1 MAKNET
7 STVEKTH
14 ETLNFI
20 EEIIEKDL
28 KNGKNEGR
36 VHTRFPPEPN
46 GYLHLGHA
54 KSICLNFGLAQKYKG
69 LCNLRFDDTNPVTED
84 TEYVEAIEKDVKWLG
99 FDWGTRKYFASDF
112 FDQLYQYAID
122 LVRSG
127 HAYVC
132 DLTPDQISEMRGK
145 PTESGKESPYRTR
158 SVAENLD
165 LLERMKNGEFADGSR
180 VLRAKIDMASPNM
193 HLRDPIIYRI
203 RKAKHHRTADKWNI
217 YPMYDFAHGLCDSLE
232 GITHSVCTLEFEV
245 HRPLYDWFL
254 DSLQTFHPQQIEF
267 ARLNINYTVLSKRKL
282 LQLVEEKYVK
292 AWDDPRMPT
301 ISGIRRRG
309 YSPES
314 IHNFAEKIGIAKR
327 DNIIDF
333 SLLEFCVREDLNK
346 RSQRGMGVLE
356 PLKLV
361 ITNYPEGQVEYLEA
375 DNNPEKPESGKRQ
388 MPFGREIFIEQEDFM
403 ENPPADFYRLA
414 LDREVRLKY
423 AYIIKCNEVLKNEKG
438 EIVEVRC
445 TYEPESKSGQ
455 DKTGKKVKSALH
467 WVYAPQAVSAEIRIY
482 DRLFS
487 VEDPEGDKNKDFKEF
502 LNPNSLRILQNAKLE
517 PFLKEAK
524 LGQYFQFER
533 KGYFVL
539 DPDSQN
545 ENLVFNQSVTL
556 KDAYAK
562 GKSGK

>member
-1 MAKNET
+1 MAKSEN

-14 ETLNFI
+14 ESLNFI

-28 KNGKNEGR
+28 KNGKNGGR

-112 FDQLYQYAID
+112 FEQLYQYAVA

-132 DLTPDQISEMRGK
+132 DLTPDQIAEMRGK
-145 PTESGKESPYRTR
+145 PTEAGKESPFRTR
-158 SVAENLD
+158 SVAENLE
-165 LLERMKNGEFADGSR
+165 LFEKMKNGEFPDGSK

-193 HLRDPIIYRI
+193 HMRDPIIYRI
-203 RKAKHHRTADKWNI
+203 RKAKHHRTGDKWNI

-254 DSLQTFHPQQIEF
+254 DSLNTYHAQQIEF

-292 AWDDPRMPT
+292 GWDDPRMPT

-314 IHNFAEKIGIAKR
+314 IHYFTEKIGVAKR

-346 RSQRGMGVLE
+346 RAQRGMGVLE

-375 DNNPEKPESGKRQ
+375 DNNPEKPETGKRQ

-414 LDREVRLKY
+414 PDREVRLKY
-423 AYIIKCNEVLKNEKG
+423 AYIIKCNEVVKNEKG

-487 VEDPEGDKNKDFKEF
+487 VEDPEGDKNRDFKEF

-517 PFLKEAK
+517 PSLKEAK

-539 DPDSQN
+539 DPDSTA
-545 ENLVFNQSVTL
+545 EKLVFNLSVTL

>member
-1 MAKNET
+1 MAKSET

-14 ETLNFI
+14 ESLNFI

-28 KNGKNEGR
+28 KNGKNGGR

-112 FDQLYQYAID
+112 FDQLYQYAVA
-122 LVRSG
+122 LVQSG

-145 PTESGKESPYRTR
+145 PTEAGKESPFRTR

-165 LLERMKNGEFADGSR
+165 LFERMKNGEFADGSK

-203 RKAKHHRTADKWNI
+203 RKAKHHRTGDKWNI

-292 AWDDPRMPT
+292 GWDDPRMPT

-314 IHNFAEKIGIAKR
+314 IHYFAEKIGIAKR
-327 DNIIDF
+327 DNIIDM

-346 RSQRGMGVLE
+346 RAQRGMGVLE

-414 LDREVRLKY
+414 VDREVRLKY

-502 LNPNSLRILQNAKLE
+502 LNPNSLKVLQNAKLE

-533 KGYFVL
+533 KGYFVV
-539 DPDSQN
+539 DPDSRN
-545 ENLVFNQSVTL
+545 ENLVFNLSVTL

-562 GKSGK
+562 GKGK